1 MKIMPSVLAVSLI
14 VLISWTL
21 AGTPEQLPTEVTTP
35 ATIDPEG
42 IGQGKLI
49 IQGGGS
55 TPQALSDLF
64 LKLSGGENTRLVIIP
79 TASAEAEKPT
89 GWVERWKKL
98 GISDITILHTR
109 QRNKANEETFVNPL
123 RRATAVWI
131 SGGDQRRLSE
141 TYAGTLVEKELQ
153 AVLKRGGVIWGTSAG
168 AAIMSKLMIA
178 GGTAQQA
185 DLARGLD
192 LLPGVVID
200 QHFIARKR
208 EPRLLGVLKRHPSHV
223 GIGIDEGTALI
234 VLGRTISVLGDSTAT
249 ILVQGNSDQP
259 LKRMVLKNQAVSDL
273 TTWRRMAWQRQEPA
287 RVQPVIRKPIVPTGS
302 LVIVGGGGLPKEIVD
317 RFIELAGGKDRKY
330 IVLPV
335 SMPDPI
341 PAGSG
346 QFLKRAGVK
355 DVHILPGRS
364 RDAVCDP
371 KVLGLLDEAHAVWF
385 DGGRQWRFI
394 DAYEGTP
401 FLEKIY
407 GVLKRG
413 GVIGGSSAGATIQG
427 DYLCRGNP
435 LGPQDMMCEGYEKG
449 FAFLPGVGIDQH
461 FTQRNRFKD
470 MFRFKK
476 SFPQYLGIGI
486 DEATALVVQGHQ
498 AEIIGKN
505 RVCFYPHEPR
515 DETDFISVKT
525 GEWFDLQRGQKIPK
539 PETKNLNR

>member
-1 MKIMPSVLAVSLI
+1 MKIVPSVLAICLI

-21 AGTPEQLPTEVTTP
+21 AESPDQLPLEVVTP
-35 ATIDPEG
+35 TPIASEG
-42 IGQGKLI
+42 IGKGKLI

-55 TPQALSDLF
+55 TPQALTDLF
-64 LKLSGGENTRLVIIP
+64 LKWSGGENAKLVIIP
-79 TASAEAEKPT
+79 TASAVAEKPT
-89 GWVERWKKL
+89 GWMERWKEL
-98 GISDITILHTR
+98 NINDITMLHTR
-109 QRNKANEETFVNPL
+109 NRIRANEVAFVEPL

-141 TYAGTLVEKELQ
+141 TYSGTLVEKELK
-153 AVLKRGGVIWGTSAG
+153 ALLNRGGVIWGTSAG

-185 DLARGLD
+185 ELARGMD

-208 EPRLLGVLKRHPSHV
+208 EPRLLGVLKRYPSHV
-223 GIGIDEGTALI
+223 GIGIDEATAL
-234 VLGRTISVLGDSTAT
+234 VVQGRALSVLGNSTAT
-249 ILVQGNSDQP
+249 FLVSGNTERP
-259 LKRMVLKNQAVSDL
+259 LKRTVLKNQDVSDL
-273 TTWRRMAWQRQEPA
+273 TTWRRIAFQRQEPA
-287 RVQPVIRKPIVPTGS
+287 RIHPVVKKPDVPSGS
-302 LVIVGGGGLPKEIVD
+302 LVIVGGGGMPVDIVE
-317 RFIELAGGKDRKY
+317 RFIQLAGGKDKTFV
-330 IVLPV
+330 VLPT

-364 RDAVCDP
+364 RDAVNDP
-371 KVLGLLDEAHAVWF
+371 KALALLDEAHAVWF
-385 DGGRQWRFI
+385 DGGRQWRFV

-401 FLEKIY
+401 FLDKLH

-427 DYLCRGNP
+427 EYLCRGNP

-470 MFRFKK
+470 MFQFKK
-476 SFPQYLGIGI
+476 TYPQYLGIGI
-486 DEATALVVQGHQ
+486 DETTALVVQGHQ
-498 AEIIGKN
+498 AEIIGRN
-505 RVCFYPHEPR
+505 RVCFYPHLPA
-515 DETDFISVKT
+515 DEKDFISVRA
-525 GEWFDLQRGQKIPK
+525 GESFDLQSGQKILQP
-539 PETKNLNR
+539 